1 MGSDGKFE
9 VSGSNIQFLTFYLEI
24 WGSALIILIL
34 SIKISIFLKNYEIK
48 PEVSDLRRKLKFYP
62 LVMVLCWFF
71 PFLDRFFQYI
81 GMGQNFLKILHLI
94 SISLQGFLNFLVYG
108 WGILQATI
116 DRRNNSS
123 ENNIKNGLRSTD
135 LSDSQKEEA
144 LI

>member
-1 MGSDGKFE
+1 
-9 VSGSNIQFLTFYLEI
+9 
-24 WGSALIILIL
+24 
-34 SIKISIFLKNYEIK
+34 
-48 PEVSDLRRKLKFYP
+48 
-62 LVMVLCWFF
+62 
-71 PFLDRFFQYI
+71 
-81 GMGQNFLKILHLI
+81 MGQNFLKILHLI